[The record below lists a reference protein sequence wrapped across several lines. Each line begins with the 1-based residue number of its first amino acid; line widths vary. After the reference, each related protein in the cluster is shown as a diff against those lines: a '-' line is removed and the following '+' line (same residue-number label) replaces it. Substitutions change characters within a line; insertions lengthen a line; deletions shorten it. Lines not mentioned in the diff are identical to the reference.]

1 MKSRL
6 WLVFILITV
15 CTWGIW
21 GAFSGYQIQ
30 NGIPDTI
37 VYIAWAISMIPCA
50 IVAMI
55 VRRKKT
61 DSPTHQL
68 PDSPCC
74 ALFNK
79 RSILLGC
86 IVGLLGAGGQLV
98 LFKALTL
105 GPSYIIYPFISMSP
119 VIVITLAAIFLKERA
134 SKWQIAGIIVALAA
148 ILLLSLESN
157 AENSPVSGWLWIVL
171 AILVLLAWGIQG
183 FFMKFANNEMDAEGI
198 FFWMALTG
206 LLLIPVAYFM
216 DGSAAAFFSRESCIV
231 NREFW
236 TSFGIQILNSIGAL
250 TLVYAYRY
258 GKAVVVSPMEGLS
271 PMVTVLLSLIILS
284 VIPNPLQIAG
294 LVCAAFAMYALS
306 K

>member
-1 MKSRL
+1 MKNKL

-15 CTWGIW
+15 CTWGVW

-30 NGIPDTI
+30 HGIPDTI
-37 VYIAWAISMIPCA
+37 VYIAWALSMIPCA
-50 IVAMI
+50 IVAWI
-55 VRRKKT
+55 VRCRAQKKEGAEKAL
-61 DSPTHQL
+61 S
-68 PDSPCC
+68 
-74 ALFNK
+74 LFNK

-134 SKWQIAGIIVALAA
+134 SKWQLAGIVVALAA

-171 AILVLLAWGIQG
+171 AILVLFAWGVQG
-183 FFMKFANNEMDAEGI
+183 FFMKFANNEMDAESI
-198 FFWMALTG
+198 FVWMTITG
-206 LLLIPVAYFM
+206 LVLVPVAYFM
-216 DGSAAAFFSRESCIV
+216 GGDAAQFFAENGMGKV
-231 NREFW
+231 FW
-236 TSFGIQILNSIGAL
+236 SSFGIQILNAIGAL

>member
-1 MKSRL
+1 MKNRL
-6 WLVFILITV
+6 WLLFILITV

-37 VYIAWAISMIPCA
+37 VYIAWAVSMIPCA
-50 IVAMI
+50 IVALLI
-55 VRRKKT
+55 RRKNAEKQ
-61 DSPTHQL
+61 S
-68 PDSPCC
+68 
-74 ALFNK
+74 LFSK
-79 RSILLGC
+79 RAILLGC
-86 IVGLLGAGGQLV
+86 LVGFLGAGGQLV

-134 SKWQIAGIIVALAA
+134 SKWQLAGIVVALAA
-148 ILLLSLESN
+148 ILLLSLESG
-157 AENSPVSGWLWIVL
+157 AEGSPVSGWLWIVL
-171 AILVLLAWGIQG
+171 AILVLFAWGVQG

-206 LLLIPVAYFM
+206 LVLVPVAYFM
-216 DGSAAAFFSRESCIV
+216 DGGAAEFFAREACV
-231 NREFW
+231 VRTQFW
-236 TSFGIQILNSIGAL
+236 SSFGIQILNSIGAL